1 MKRAIAFAVGAILAA
16 PLIAS
21 AQAPYK
27 APRNLFGQPDLE
39 GAWTNATITPQTRP
53 AAYGNRLA
61 HTPQEVK
68 QLEGRAA
75 QTVEA
80 GNQATDPNAPPP
92 AQGVDPGGY
101 NRG

>member
-1 MKRAIAFAVGAILAA
+1 MKLVFALALAA
-16 PLIAS
+16 TVLGAPMAAS
-21 AQAPYK
+21 TQPAYK

-53 AAYGNRLA
+53 ATYGNRLA
-61 HTPQEVK
+61 HTAAEVK

-80 GNQATDPNAPPP
+80 GNQKTDPNAPPP
-92 AQGVDPGGY
+92 AQGVDP
-101 NRG
+101 